1 MGKIQDDNNLYSF
14 LRHPVDYH
22 IRRGFKRYQVI
33 GKENIPTGSANIFAS
48 NHCNALT
55 DALVILATDSKKKV
69 FIARADIFKN
79 PKIAKI
85 LRWLRIL
92 PIYRIRDGIGT
103 VRDNNADI
111 INQAVDVIHDSVPL
125 NLYPEAT
132 HRTKH
137 SLRQLS
143 KGIFHIAM
151 QANREFGNEKPIYI
165 IPTGLDYG
173 DYFRY
178 RSTILISFG
187 EPINVT
193 EYMKEHEGETDAFIM
208 NGLKAI
214 LSEKMSKLITFIPDD
229 EDYDA
234 IWELTK
240 INVKKGNESPKERRE
255 RNNAFIAKI
264 LDLREKQ
271 PDKARELFDKAKAF
285 CQKRKKSKIS
295 VISVAKK
302 KPFWNTLLTT
312 LLIII
317 GLPFFL
323 LASAVSLP
331 TWITASI
338 ILKSIKDPAFRN
350 TVNYGVE
357 LLMNSIVSF
366 TEIILLFCLTPWE
379 IALAGSIFVYFS
391 YIFFLDYCQYF
402 RAWCSDI
409 RWFFNKKLRKE
420 ASQLKIF

>member
-1 MGKIQDDNNLYSF
+1 MGKIQEDNNLYSF

-33 GKENIPTGSANIFAS
+33 GRENIPSGSANIFAS

-125 NLYPEAT
+125 FLYPEAT

-151 QANREFGNEKPIYI
+151 QANREFGEEKPIYI
-165 IPTGLDYG
+165 VPTGLDYG

-193 EYMKEHEGETDAFIM
+193 EYIKEHEGETDAVIM
-208 NGLKAI
+208 NGLKTI
-214 LSEKMSKLITFIPDD
+214 LTQRMSKLITYIPDD
-229 EDYDA
+229 DDYDA

-240 INVKKGNESPKERRE
+240 INVKKGVESLKTRRE
-255 RNNAFIAKI
+255 RNNATIAKI
-264 LDLREKQ
+264 LDFREKE
-271 PDKARELFDKAKAF
+271 PEKARELFDRTKAF
-285 CQKRKKSKIS
+285 IKKRKEKRIS
-295 VISVAKK
+295 VTSVAKK
-302 KPFWNTLLTT
+302 TPFWNTLLTT

-317 GLPFFL
+317 GSPIFL
-323 LASAVSLP
+323 AAAAASLP
-331 TWITASI
+331 TWIAASI
-338 ILKSIKDPAFRN
+338 ILNSIKDPAFRN

-357 LLMNSIVSF
+357 LVMNSLVSF
-366 TEIILLFCLTPWE
+366 IGIILLFCLTPWE
-379 IALAGSIFVYFS
+379 IALAGSIFLYFS

-402 RAWCSDI
+402 RIWISDI
-409 RWFFNKKLRKE
+409 RLFFNKAIRREVSK
-420 ASQLKIF
+420 LKIF